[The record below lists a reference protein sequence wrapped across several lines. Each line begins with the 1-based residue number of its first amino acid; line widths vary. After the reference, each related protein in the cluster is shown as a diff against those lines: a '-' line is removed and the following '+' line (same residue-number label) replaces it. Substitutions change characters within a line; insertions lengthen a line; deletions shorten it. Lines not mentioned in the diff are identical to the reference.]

1 MSWLVLLPL
10 ASILGYSAALVRRN
24 LIGWSIA
31 PISVISSIVL
41 ILFLSD
47 FLSLLRP
54 VSLCLTL
61 AGVGLLF
68 AEGSRYVKLNGYRAP
83 SGFVWGCAAVGLATA
98 LLVDYNSNA
107 QFVSWDMFSHW
118 GTIIK
123 LTEFTNTALDLKN
136 QGYRLYFQDYPPG
149 TAYLG
154 YFFVRFTGF
163 HENVAIF
170 SHAILLMFAAMPAIA
185 ASNMSFR
192 LHGLLLV
199 IMTFI
204 VILLMGQGWSS
215 ILIDQIVGVLFGSA
229 LSIYWVTRNN
239 PKAWWALPPVF
250 GFLVLAKDSGASFTV
265 AAIALI
271 VVSHWYRMRTAAR
284 EVAPVRGLWKTLL
297 VCIVVPIVISQSWAG
312 HVKSQALDRSL
323 AGMSITS
330 MLKQATH
337 CCATEREQAILSGFA
352 ERMLGMEHGSL
363 HGSAAGTNS
372 LDKILKTRWDA
383 PGKLVLALLL
393 VGLVICVMQPNKV
406 DRNSYG
412 LLVIGVAAGGI
423 LYCCLMLLYYL
434 YGFSDYE
441 GRVLTS
447 LERYFGSY
455 ALGMAFLL
463 LAGAAT
469 LPFDSRVRKMSGI
482 ALFAA
487 LIVPSLVLG
496 RTSIQP
502 YLWSGG
508 PEYFPTRDE
517 LVTPLVHP
525 FVDKTYPRVSVLVV
539 WQADKPSYVGLE
551 YWILRYELTPRTTQ
565 AGGCFSFGPPQYAGD
580 TTTCNWSEE
589 EFVRALGNYHY
600 VFVGNGLQSLQRA
613 YPSVFEDGALP
624 GNSGVLSVKQFAD
637 GTAKLKQ
644 WQP

>member
-10 ASILGYSAALVRRN
+10 LSIFGFVAALVRRN
-24 LIGWSIA
+24 VVGWSIA

-61 AGVGLLF
+61 LGIGLLV
-68 AEGSRYVKLNGYRAP
+68 AECGRYVKYHGFNFQP
-83 SGFVWGCAAVGLATA
+83 GFVWGLGSVGLATA
-98 LLVDYNSNA
+98 LLVDYNSHA

-123 LTEFTNTALDLKN
+123 LTEFTHTALDLKN

-154 YFFVRFTGF
+154 YFFLRFTGF
-163 HENVAIF
+163 HENIALM
-170 SHAILLMFAAMPAIA
+170 SHAVLLMFAAMPAIA
-185 ASNMSFR
+185 ASNTHFR
-192 LHGLLLV
+192 LHALLLV
-199 IMTFI
+199 ALTFI
-204 VILLMGQGWSS
+204 VVLLMGQGWSS
-215 ILIDQIVGVLFGSA
+215 ILIDQIVGVLFGA
-229 LSIYWVTRNN
+229 VLSIYWVTRND
-239 PKAWWALPPVF
+239 PKAWVALPPIF

-271 VVSHWYRMRTAAR
+271 VVMHGYRLRTAPK
-284 EVAPVRGLWKTLL
+284 EVARVKGGWKTILICILL
-297 VCIVVPIVISQSWAG
+297 PIVISQFWSG
-312 HVKSQALDRSL
+312 HVKHQALDRSL
-323 AGMSITS
+323 AGISITN
-330 MLKQATH
+330 MLKQASH
-337 CCATEREQAILSGFA
+337 CCSTEREQAILSGFA
-352 ERMLGMEHGSL
+352 ERMLGLEHGSVQ
-363 HGSAAGTNS
+363 GSAASSNTF
-372 LDKILKTRWDA
+372 DKVLKTRWDA
-383 PGKLVLALLL
+383 PGKLVIALLL
-393 VGLVICVMQPNKV
+393 IG
-406 DRNSYG
+406 
-412 LLVIGVAAGGI
+412 LVIGVMQSDKVDRKSFGLLVAGVAVGGVA
-423 LYCCLMLLYYL
+423 YCSLMLLYYL

-469 LPFDSRVRKMSGI
+469 LPFNTRSQKVSG
-482 ALFAA
+482 AVMFAV
-487 LIVPSLVLG
+487 LIIPSLLLG
-496 RTSIQP
+496 RSSIQP
-502 YLWSGG
+502 YLWAGA
-508 PEYFPTRDE
+508 PQYFPTRDE
-517 LVTPLVHP
+517 LVTPLIHP

-539 WQADKPSYVGLE
+539 WQADRPSYVGLE

-565 AGGCFSFGPPQYAGD
+565 AGGCFSFGPPLYAGD

-613 YPSVFEDGALP
+613 YPSVFEGSALS
-624 GNSGVLSVKQFAD
+624 GNSAVLSVKQFPD
-637 GTAKLKQ
+637 GTAKLTQ
-644 WQP
+644 WQQ